1 MLSIEWYGDD
11 DQTAAIGND
20 FDGND
25 YGNGGDDE
33 EGRGGNIEAADDNAE
48 RGTRD
53 LRGLRAGNGGRNF
66 RTPGGYDDGRQRFR
80 GNILDDGS
88 LLDDIGTGGNPNYKL
103 PHPQRKIVRRNGRC
117 HVTLIQ

>member
-66 RTPGGYDDGRQRFR
+66 RTPGGYDDGRQM
-80 GNILDDGS
+80 
-88 LLDDIGTGGNPNYKL
+88 LDDIGTGGNPNYKL
-103 PHPQRKIVRRNGRC
+103 PHPQRKIVRRNGRRP
-117 HVTLIQ
+117 VPRIQ